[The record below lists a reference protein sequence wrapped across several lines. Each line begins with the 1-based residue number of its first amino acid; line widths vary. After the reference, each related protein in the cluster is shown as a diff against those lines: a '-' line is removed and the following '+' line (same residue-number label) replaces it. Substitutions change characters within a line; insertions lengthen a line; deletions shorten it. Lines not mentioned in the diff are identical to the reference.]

1 MIIMDKWDMD
11 IASGDEHHLEGWTLE
26 YLLSGLDKLL

>member
-11 IASGDEHHLEGWTLE
+11 IAFGDEHHGGVEVETGIAL
-26 YLLSGLDKLL
+26 